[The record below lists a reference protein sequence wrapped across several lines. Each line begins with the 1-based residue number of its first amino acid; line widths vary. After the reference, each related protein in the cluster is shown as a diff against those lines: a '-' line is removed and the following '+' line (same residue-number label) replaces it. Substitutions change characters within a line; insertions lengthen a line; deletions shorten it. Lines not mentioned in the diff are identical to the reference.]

1 MDTVVLL
8 NIAFQAKVEPG
19 GSLCESN
26 DSVTVLP
33 NVRTQMQTGRLE
45 IKLNKTGIKKQ
56 NKTNKKKKTEKIQ
69 NTGNKWLATKR
80 Q

>member
-1 MDTVVLL
+1 
-8 NIAFQAKVEPG
+8 
-19 GSLCESN
+19 
-26 DSVTVLP
+26 
-33 NVRTQMQTGRLE
+33 MQTGRLE
-45 IKLNKTGIKKQ
+45 IKLNKTGLKKQ